1 MRKFTLT
8 FIAAAVA
15 VSAAAAPALA
25 QKKGGILKGYH
36 RGNPPSGSPHEEATI
51 STVMQYMSVFNNLVM
66 FDPKKRIESAE
77 TLVPDLA
84 TSWKWDATK
93 TKLTFQ
99 LRSGVKWHDGKP
111 FSAKDVKCTF
121 DLLQGKSKSRLRKNP
136 RSIWYHNLK
145 EVTVNSDSE
154 ATFVLGR
161 PQPALLLML
170 AAGYSP
176 IYPCHVSPKKMR
188 TNPIGTGP
196 FKFVEFK
203 RGEHIKFV
211 KNPDYWKKGMPHLDG
226 HEWRI
231 IKSRSTRVLAFT
243 NGDFDI
249 TFDSDVTI
257 PLLKDVKAQ
266 APKAI
271 CDLKSTGVS
280 TNLIVNAT
288 APPFNDAKI
297 RQAMSLSLDRKS
309 FIDILS
315 QGKAVKGGA
324 MLPPP
329 NGKWGMPQ
337 EMLDQLPGY
346 NDGDVA
352 KNRDKARKIMESL
365 GYSASKPL
373 KVKISTRN
381 IAIYRDPAVI
391 LIDQLK
397 TIHIAAELDVV
408 DTSIWHAK
416 VARKDYS
423 VGLNLTGV
431 GVDDPDVNFY
441 ENYKCESQ
449 RNYTKY
455 CNKDLEK
462 LFDAQSMEADE
473 DKRKKLVW
481 EIEKQLALDVARPI
495 ISHLKAATCWHPHVK
510 GVTLHSNSIYNSWRL
525 ENVWLDK

>member
-1 MRKFTLT
+1 MG
-8 FIAAAVA
+8 AG
-15 VSAAAAPALA
+15 SPAFA
-25 QKKGGILKGYH
+25 QKSGGILKGYH
-36 RGNPPSGSPHEEATI
+36 RGNPPSGSIHEEATI
-51 STVMQYMSVFNNLVM
+51 STIQQYMGVFNNLVV
-66 FDPKKRIESAE
+66 FDPDKRVESMDSI
-77 TLVPDLA
+77 VPDLA
-84 TSWKWDATK
+84 ESWSWDASK
-93 TKLTFQ
+93 TKLTFK
-99 LRSGVKWHDGKP
+99 LRSGVTWHDGKP

-121 DLLQGKSKSRLRKNP
+121 DLLQGKSKDKLRKNP

-145 EVTVNSDSE
+145 EVTVNGDNE

-161 PQPALLLML
+161 PQPALLMML

-176 IYPCHVSPKKMR
+176 IYPCHVSAAKMR

-203 RGEHIKFV
+203 RNEYIKFA
-211 KNPDYWKKGMPHLDG
+211 KNPNYWKKGKPYLDG
-226 HEWRI
+226 HEWRVI
-231 IKSRSTRVLAFT
+231 TNRSTRILAFT

-249 TFDSDVTI
+249 TFDSDVTV
-257 PLLKDVKAQ
+257 PLLKDVKKQ
-266 APKAI
+266 APNAV

-280 TNLIVNAT
+280 TNLIVNST

-297 RQAMSLSLDRKS
+297 RQAMAMAIDRKS
-309 FIDILS
+309 FITILS
-315 QGKAVKGGA
+315 EGNDVMGAA
-324 MLPPP
+324 MLPEPD
-329 NGKWGMPQ
+329 GKWGMPP
-337 EMLDQLPGY
+337 EMLKQLPGY
-346 NDGDVA
+346 GDNVA
-352 KNRDKARKIMESL
+352 KNQAEARKIMEGL
-365 GYSASKPL
+365 GYSESNPL
-373 KVKISTRN
+373 KVKVSTRN

-397 TIHIAAELDVV
+397 KIHIAGELDVV

-462 LFDAQSMEADE
+462 LFDQQSQESDEA
-473 DKRKKLVW
+473 KRKKIVW

-495 ISHLKAATCWHPHVK
+495 IYHGKNATCWQPYVK
-510 GVTLHSNSIYNSWRL
+510 GVKLHSNSIYNSWRL
-525 ENVWLDK
+525 EDVWMDKK

>member
-1 MRKFTLT
+1 MRRSTLALM
-8 FIAAAVA
+8 AAAVA
-15 VSAAAAPALA
+15 VSAVAAPVLA
-25 QKKGGILKGYH
+25 EKRGGILKGYH

-51 STVMQYMSVFNNLVM
+51 STVMQYMSVFNNLIM
-66 FDPKKRIESAE
+66 FDPNKRVESID
-77 TLVPDLA
+77 TLIPDLA
-84 TSWKWDATK
+84 TSWKWDASK

-121 DLLQGKSKSRLRKNP
+121 DLVQGKSKDKLRKNP

-145 EVTVNSDSE
+145 EVTVNGDSE

-161 PQPALLLML
+161 PQPAFTLLL

-176 IYPCHVSPKKMR
+176 VYPCHASAKQMR

-203 RGEHIKFV
+203 RGQHIKFV
-211 KNPDYWKKGMPHLDG
+211 RNPDYWKKGKPYLDG
-226 HEWRI
+226 HEWQI

-257 PLLKDVKAQ
+257 PLLKNVKAQ

-271 CDLKSTGVS
+271 CDLKAQGVAV
-280 TNLIVNAT
+280 NLIINSAS
-288 APPFNDAKI
+288 PPFNDAKV
-297 RQAMSLSLDRKS
+297 RQAMALSLDRKA

-315 QGKAVKGGA
+315 EGQAVMGGA

-329 NGKWGMPQ
+329 SGKWGMPK
-337 EMLDQLPGY
+337 EMLAKLPGY
-346 NDGDVA
+346 GDDVA
-352 KNRDKARKIMESL
+352 ANQAKARKMMESL
-365 GYSASKPL
+365 GYSDSKPL
-373 KVKISTRN
+373 KIKVATRN

-397 TIHIAAELDVV
+397 KIHIAAELDVIES
-408 DTSIWHAK
+408 SIWYAK

-423 VGLNLTGV
+423 VGLNVTGV
-431 GVDDPDVNFY
+431 GIDDPDVNFY

-462 LFDAQSMEADE
+462 LFDAQSQEADE
-473 DKRKKLVW
+473 NKRKKLVW
-481 EIEKQLALDVARPI
+481 EIERKLAIDVARPI
-495 ISHLKAATCWHPHVK
+495 ISHQKAATCWHPHVK
-510 GVTLHSNSIYNSWRL
+510 GVKLHSNSIYNVWRL